1 MEYLKKL
8 NDKLKIRR
16 YYSKEINKGK
26 SYIGSLLDK
35 IIMSLIIFVALLIY
49 IYIKTNNIVI
59 SSIISIQFIIIYAI
73 VFQKISQKKIDES
86 IACID
91 KKLVKEKI
99 YKNLI
104 DQTPYAYV
112 EYIEKALKGFSIN
125 NTRIYNEKGIDIIGE
140 IREKQ
145 IGVKCFQYKED
156 HKVDVNDVKEFF
168 IELRN
173 KDIKKGMLITT
184 SYFTE
189 DVKLF
194 FKRLEEYIDVKL
206 VDMDE
211 LLSKIKKTEIYPSK
225 SEIEKIILQKIRD
238 NRAKVR
244 NEGKK
249 IVSRDSTKKC
259 IISGLMLILFGKITP
274 YEGYY
279 NIVGYVLISLGLVPI
294 IKSAI
299 EVIVF
304 VDVEENDEKGDTV

>member
-16 YYSKEINKGK
+16 YYSEEINKGK

-35 IIMSLIIFVALLIY
+35 IIMSLIIFVSLLIY

-59 SSIISIQFIIIYAI
+59 SSIISIQFLIIYAI

-112 EYIEKALKGFSIN
+112 EYIEKTLKGFSIN
-125 NTRIYNEKGIDIIGE
+125 NTKIYNEKGIDIVGK

-173 KDIKKGMLITT
+173 KNIKKGMLITT
-184 SYFTE
+184 SSFTE

-194 FKRLEEYIDVKL
+194 FKRLEEHVDVKL

-211 LLSKIKKTEIYPSK
+211 LLNKMKKTEIYPSK

-238 NRAKVR
+238 NRVKVR
-244 NEGKK
+244 NESKK

-279 NIVGYVLISLGLVPI
+279 NIVGYILISLGLVPI